1 MKNLLNRQTKS
12 DMLKKTLLLLL
23 LFFVP
28 ASALVVSLLSSF
40 TTSAQKTQQKEQVLR
55 TIIIDAGHGIMPGGG
70 HDGAKGTYSYED
82 DIALAIAKK
91 LVASIKQEFPD
102 IKVVET
108 RPDKYKVDLH
118 ERADIA
124 NANKG
129 DLFISIHVNAMPPI
143 QKREFLGYKTEV
155 YYTKKGKKKI
165 RHTRKVPKY
174 RYYEVPNTAEKGTQT
189 YIWGA
194 HKGEAKEVAV
204 RENAPMLS
212 EENYKE
218 KYGDIDVNSP
228 EFIALS
234 LAKTLQY
241 QRRSSSLANMVEE
254 QFSRAGRVS
263 EGPKQRQVGI
273 WVLQAT
279 AMPSVLVETGFITNP
294 QEEDYLNSEKGQNE
308 TAQCIA
314 NAIKEYKT
322 WLEKKQLPSEKETNS
337 QSPKKAESNKNSYGF
352 LEAIEQNEKKRAK

>member
-1 MKNLLNRQTKS
+1 
-12 DMLKKTLLLLL
+12 MLKKTLLL
-23 LFFVP
+23 FFIP

-40 TTSAQKTQQKEQVLR
+40 TTSKQPLQKNQVLR
-55 TIIIDAGHGIMPGGG
+55 TIIIDAGHGIMSDGG
-70 HDGAKGTYSYED
+70 HNGAKGSYSYED
-82 DIALAIAKK
+82 DICLAIAKK
-91 LVASIKQEFPD
+91 LVADIHEQFPD

-108 RPDKYKVDLH
+108 RPDKYIVGLH

-124 NANKG
+124 NTNKG

-143 QKREFLGYKTEV
+143 QKKEFLGYKTEV

-165 RHTRKVPKY
+165 RHTKKVAKY
-174 RYYEVPNTAEKGTQT
+174 RYYSVPNTAEKGTQT
-189 YIWGA
+189 YIWGTD
-194 HKGEAKEVAV
+194 KGHSEQKEVAV

-241 QRRSSSLANMVEE
+241 QRRSSTLANMVED
-254 QFSRAGRVS
+254 QFVKAGRVS

-294 QEEDYLNSEKGQNE
+294 QEEDYLNSEKGQTE
-308 TAQCIA
+308 VAQCITDA
-314 NAIKEYKT
+314 LKEYKT
-322 WLEKKQLPSEKETNS
+322 WLEKKQLPTNKETNS
-337 QSPKKAESNKNSYGF
+337 QSPTKMQGNKDAYGF
-352 LEAIEQNEKKRAK
+352 LEAVEQNETKRTK

>member
-1 MKNLLNRQTKS
+1 
-12 DMLKKTLLLLL
+12 MLKKTLLLL
-23 LFFVP
+23 FFIP
-28 ASALVVSLLSSF
+28 TSALVVSLLSSF
-40 TTSAQKTQQKEQVLR
+40 TIPNQKPQQKEQILR
-55 TIIIDAGHGIMPGGG
+55 TIIIDAGHGIMANGG
-70 HDGAKGTYSYED
+70 HNGAKGSYSYED
-82 DIALAIAKK
+82 DICLAVSKK
-91 LVASIKQEFPD
+91 LVAMVKQEFPD
-102 IKVVET
+102 VKVVET
-108 RPDKYKVDLH
+108 RPDKYIVDLH
-118 ERADIA
+118 DRADIA

-143 QKREFLGYKTEV
+143 QKREFLGYKTET

-165 RHTRKVPKY
+165 KHTRKVPRY

-204 RENAPMLS
+204 RENAPMLA
-212 EENYKE
+212 EDNYKE
-218 KYGDIDVNSP
+218 KYGEVDVNSP

-234 LAKTLQY
+234 LAKTLQF
-241 QRRSSSLANMVEE
+241 QRRSSTLANMVED
-254 QFSRAGRVS
+254 QFAKAGRVS

-294 QEEDYLNSEKGQNE
+294 QEEDYLNSEKGQSE
-308 TAQCIA
+308 VAQCIT

-322 WLEKKQLPSEKETNS
+322 WLEKKQLPTEKQTNS
-337 QSPKKAESNKNSYGF
+337 QAPTKAQANKNAYSF
-352 LEAIEQNEKKRAK
+352 LEAVEQKEKKRTK